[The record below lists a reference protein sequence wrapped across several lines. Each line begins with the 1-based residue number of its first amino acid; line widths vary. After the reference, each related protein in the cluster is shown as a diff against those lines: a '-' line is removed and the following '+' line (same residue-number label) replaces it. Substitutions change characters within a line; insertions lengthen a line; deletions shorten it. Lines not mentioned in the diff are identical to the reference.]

1 MAKYKQGYSD
11 RKDESMSMRNGKE
24 SGKMQSFKSRRDE
37 SYGMGKIMGH
47 EKQPKKCDAFAAQ
60 KSDMSKLDMMP
71 SSNRGHPSQAY
82 DYKY

>member
-11 RKDESMSMRNGKE
+11 RK
-24 SGKMQSFKSRRDE
+24 DE

-71 SSNRGHPSQAY
+71 SNYRGHPRQAY